1 MQISKQTIDILSNF
15 SSINSS
21 IMVNSGSELQTISA
35 MKNILAKVTVHETW
49 PNDFAIYDLNEFLS
63 LIKSNVFFGAEYEFN
78 QDKVTLAKDKAK
90 SSYFYADPS
99 TVVSP
104 TSDVNMPEIDIKFEF
119 TQDDLNTVKTMASI
133 LQKGDLKVT
142 SNGDIISLT
151 IWDKNDPTTNTFTL
165 DVGNGDGS
173 TYDMYFKVE
182 NLKLFTGDYDVEIS
196 QKAISHFSH
205 KDLDLQ
211 YWIALEPDS
220 VFNGKE

>member
-21 IMVNSGSELQTISA
+21 IMVNAGSELQTISA

-63 LIKSNVFFGAEYEFN
+63 LIKSSVFFGADYHFN
-78 QDKVTLAKDKAK
+78 QDKVTLSKDKAK

-104 TSDVNMPEIDIKFEF
+104 TTSVNMPVIDINFNFSQE
-119 TQDDLNTVKTMASI
+119 DLNTVKSMASI
-133 LQKGDLKVT
+133 LQQGDLKVT
-142 SNGDIISLT
+142 SDGNIISLT
-151 IWDKNDPTTNTFTL
+151 VLDKNDTTTNTFTL
-165 DVGNGDGS
+165 DVGDGDGS
-173 TYDMYFKVE
+173 TYDMFFRVE
-182 NLKLFTGDYDVEIS
+182 NLKIFTGDNQVEIS
-196 QKAISHFSH
+196 QQAISHFSH

>member
-63 LIKSNVFFGAEYEFN
+63 LIKSSVFFGAEYDFN

-182 NLKLFTGDYDVEIS
+182 NLKLFMGDYDVNIS
-196 QKAISHFSH
+196 KEAISHFSH
-205 KDLDLQ
+205 QELGLE

-220 VFNGKE
+220 VYNGGE

>member
-21 IMVNSGSELQTISA
+21 IMVNSGNELQTISA

-63 LIKSNVFFGAEYEFN
+63 LIKSSVFFGAEYEFN

-151 IWDKNDPTTNTFTL
+151 VWDKNDPTTNTFTL

-182 NLKLFTGDYDVEIS
+182 NLKLFTGDYDVQVSE
-196 QKAISHFSH
+196 KRISHFQNT
-205 KDLDLQ
+205 KLPIE
-211 YWIALEPDS
+211 YFIALEPES
-220 VFNGKE
+220 SYGN

>member
-1 MQISKQTIDILSNF
+1 MKLSNETVTVLKNF
-15 SSINSS
+15 STINQNLV
-21 IMVNSGSELQTISA
+21 IKEGTELTTMSA
-35 MKNILAKVTVHETW
+35 LKNIVARATVKDTFPQEV
-49 PNDFAIYDLNEFLS
+49 AIYDLNEFLS
-63 LIKSNVFFGAEYEFN
+63 LIKSSVFFGAEYEFN

-220 VFNGKE
+220 VFKGKE

>member
-35 MKNILAKVTVHETW
+35 MKNILAKGTINEAF

-63 LIKSNVFFGAEYEFN
+63 LIKSSTFLGADYNFDG
-78 QDKVTLAKDKAK
+78 DKVVLVKDKAQSK
-90 SSYFYADPS
+90 YYYADPS
-99 TVVSP
+99 TVISP
-104 TSDVNMPEIDIKFEF
+104 SAKITMPNIDINFEF
-119 TQDDLNTVKTMASI
+119 TQGNLNTVKSMSSI

-142 SNGDIISLT
+142 SDGNIISLT
-151 IWDKNDPTTNTFTL
+151 VMDKNDPTTNSFTL
-165 DVGNGDGS
+165 DVGDGDGS

-182 NLKLFTGDYDVEIS
+182 NLKLFMGDYDVNIS
-196 QKAISHFSH
+196 KEAISHFSH
-205 KDLDLQ
+205 QELGLE

-220 VFNGKE
+220 VYNGGE

>member
-1 MQISKQTIDILSNF
+1 M
-15 SSINSS
+15 
-21 IMVNSGSELQTISA
+21 
-35 MKNILAKVTVHETW
+35 
-49 PNDFAIYDLNEFLS
+49 
-63 LIKSNVFFGAEYEFN
+63 
-78 QDKVTLAKDKAK
+78 
-90 SSYFYADPS
+90 
-99 TVVSP
+99 VSP

-220 VFNGKE
+220 VFKGKE